1 MTDMKCRYGTYLTEK
16 AKCDH
21 LLNKFDD
28 YFKKLE
34 KHAKMDW
41 HLKDKMIKP
50 MQMLLQYP
58 MFLEELHKICEKLGE
73 EENANSFKIA
83 LNISKDI
90 GQNANAVMPAGR
102 IKNLPCMLDSL
113 GVLLSRN
120 NSIIKLNTDD
130 C

>member
-1 MTDMKCRYGTYLTEK
+1 MKCRYGTYLTEK

-83 LNISKDI
+83 LDISKDI

-120 NSIIKLNTDD
+120 SSIIQLNTVDYW
-130 C
+130 